1 VRNSR
6 VHDNTGAGI
15 MYEVSRGATITNNVV
30 WHNGSAS
37 DGWVW
42 AAGILLS
49 SSSDVEVSGNLVAWN
64 LDGISV
70 VSQDRADAPGTVSG
84 NSVHDNTVALG
95 TPVAGDSSD
104 KTLLAFND
112 DWTSGMYAAS
122 AANTA
127 ARNAYWSTAPEPQ
140 WARFGQ
146 WNGTSVQTLSALNG
160 TPIGGASTYISTAS
174 LDGLLQAAGLPLA
187 P

>member
-1 VRNSR
+1 MER
-6 VHDNTGAGI
+6 
-15 MYEVSRGATITNNVV
+15 
-30 WHNGSAS
+30 
-37 DGWVW
+37 
-42 AAGILLS
+42 
-49 SSSDVEVSGNLVAWN
+49 
-64 LDGISV
+64 ISV

-84 NSVHDNTVALG
+84 NTIHDNTVALG

-112 DWTSGMYAAS
+112 DWTSGMYTPS

-127 ARNAYWSTAPEPQ
+127 AHNAYWSLAPEPQ

-146 WNGTSVQTLSALNG
+146 WNGTSVQTLAALNT
-160 TPIGGASTYISTAS
+160 TPVGGASTYLSTAALDS
-174 LDGLLQAAGLPLA
+174 LLAAAGLPLA